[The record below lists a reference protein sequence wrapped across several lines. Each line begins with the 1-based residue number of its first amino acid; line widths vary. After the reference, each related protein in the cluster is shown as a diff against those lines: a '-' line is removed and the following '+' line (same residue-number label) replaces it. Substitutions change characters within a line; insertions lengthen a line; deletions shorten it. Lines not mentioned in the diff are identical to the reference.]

1 MYTTSANVT
10 NLFKFNAGLLCA
22 VNVFFAFVGVFL
34 NSVVIMSLLNSKLW
48 RKLCYFMILVL
59 ACFDLALVV
68 VVHPLL
74 IIGMIDWL
82 TKTKL
87 YSIELYHLE
96 HLFVFSLTGLLTMT
110 IERYLA
116 MVYPF
121 FHRKVMTKSRL
132 IVILALLQLPFGI
145 PYFTLLNKNSKTY
158 RQSYV
163 LALIAVV
170 FLVTFFLNY
179 KIFVMVKTLQ
189 RRADIPLGILN
200 GSEQGNIVKEPKVP
214 LGKVSACLLAVL
226 CLSVCYSPTIVLMGL
241 KLSALLD
248 WGDQTIFQSW
258 AATLLTINSTL
269 NSLIFFYK
277 NSTLRRHG
285 KIIMAKCFFFLSRG
299 HDST

>member
-1 MYTTSANVT
+1 MYTTCANVT
-10 NLFKFNAGLLCA
+10 NLLKFNAGLLCA

-74 IIGMIDWL
+74 IIGMIGCL
-82 TKTKL
+82 TKSKL
-87 YSIELYHLE
+87 YSIELYYLQY
-96 HLFVFSLTGLLTMT
+96 LSVFSLTGLLTMT

-116 MVYPF
+116 TVYPF
-121 FHRKVMTKSRL
+121 FHHKVMTKFRL
-132 IVILALLQLPFGI
+132 IAILTLLHLPFGI
-145 PYFTLLNKNSKTY
+145 TYFTFLNKNSKNY
-158 RQSYV
+158 RKSYV
-163 LALIAVV
+163 LALVAAV
-170 FLVTFFLNY
+170 FLVMFFLNY
-179 KIFVMVKTLQ
+179 KIFVMVKTLR

-200 GSEQGNIVKEPKVP
+200 GSEQGNIVKEPKVT
-214 LGKVSACLLAVL
+214 LEKVSTCLLAVV
-226 CLSVCYSPTIVLMGL
+226 CLSVCYLPSVVLMGL
-241 KLSALLD
+241 KLTAQLD
-248 WGDQTIFQSW
+248 WSDQIIFQPW

-285 KIIMAKCFFFLSRG
+285 RIIMAKYFFFLSRG
-299 HDST
+299 HDSA